1 MATPNSPRSDS
12 PLSWPSASPRPQS
25 PGGLLATAAGR
36 LPPSR
41 SALSPPLIPLPESPS
56 SSSGHRRPFTPTF
69 ALPPS
74 LWPTST
80 SPTPPGSLGGEA
92 TASRFP
98 LSSAYD
104 GGDSAPSTPGLGDN
118 EGRPRLRRNISS
130 AGSGADQDG
139 QDTFRQQIAIKV
151 KAPVG
156 SMSISPAHREWVR
169 SFSLDYG
176 LSSFG

>member
-1 MATPNSPRSDS
+1 MASSGSPHPSS
-12 PLSWPSASPRPQS
+12 PLSRPSPDPASSPRPHS
-25 PGGLLATAAGR
+25 PGGLLAAAAGR

-41 SALSPPLIPLPESPS
+41 SALSPPLIPLPESPA
-56 SSSGHRRPFTPTF
+56 SSGRRLFTPTF

-80 SPTPPGSLGGEA
+80 SPTPPSSLGGA
-92 TASRFP
+92 TGSCFP
-98 LSSAYD
+98 HIAPGHD
-104 GGDSAPSTPGLGDN
+104 NDNSAPSTPGLGED
-118 EGRPRLRRNISS
+118 ESRPRLRRNISS

-156 SMSISPAHREWVR
+156 SMSISPAHRE
-169 SFSLDYG
+169 
-176 LSSFG
+176 